1 MNTRKHRPA
10 SGAGQMLDDII
21 REGAARFEAAGLHY
35 GHGTDNALDE
45 ALMIAAHV
53 AGLPV
58 LPTDDALQAIPS
70 EDVRR
75 EILALYERRI
85 HERIPAAYLIHTAW
99 FAGLP
104 FYVDERVLVPRSP
117 VAELIGEQFQPWIDA
132 GRVRR
137 ILDLCTGSGCIAIAC
152 AMAFP
157 EAEVDA
163 TDISAEAL
171 EVAALNVTRH
181 ALQDRVRLIRSD
193 LFDVVPPGRYDL
205 IISNPPYVPQPLVMK
220 LPQEYQHEPEFG
232 LAAGDAGLDIV
243 MRILADAPDYLAAD
257 GMLVVEVG
265 LSQDSLEQACP
276 RLPFTWLEFEHG
288 GEGVFIL
295 GAEAVRE
302 YQP

>member
-1 MNTRKHRPA
+1 MDSDNRPA
-10 SGAGQMLDDII
+10 SGAGQTLEDII

-53 AGLPV
+53 ASLPV
-58 LPTDDALQAIPS
+58 LPTHDVLQSLPS
-70 EDVRR
+70 DDVRR

-85 HERIPAAYLIHTAW
+85 QERIPAAYLIHTAW
-99 FAGLP
+99 FAGLS

-117 VAELIGEQFQPWIDA
+117 IAELIEEQFQPWIDA

-152 AMAFP
+152 AVAFP
-157 EAEVDA
+157 DAAVDA
-163 TDISAEAL
+163 TDISPEAL
-171 EVAALNVTRH
+171 EVAAVNVTRH
-181 ALQDRVRLIRSD
+181 GLQDRVRLIRSD
-193 LFDVVPPGRYDL
+193 LFDAVPHGHYDL
-205 IISNPPYVPQPLVMK
+205 IISNPPYVPRPVVAK
-220 LPQEYQHEPEFG
+220 LPQEYTHEPELG

-257 GMLVVEVG
+257 GMLIVEVG
-265 LSQDSLEQACP
+265 ISQDSLEQACP
-276 RLPFTWLEFEHG
+276 QLPFTWLEFEHG
-288 GEGVFIL
+288 GEGVFL
-295 GAEAVRE
+295 LDAKALRE